1 MIFSKILFITAVFI
15 AFSSSTKA
23 ADDLMDIGRALSI
36 DSMLENAIR
45 RGLISGGVVS
55 VGSRSG
61 LLYSTS
67 QGRLYLDGNS
77 PLLSDKTIFDT
88 ASLTKVISTAPA
100 IMKLLE
106 QNKVNLLDPLTRWF
120 PEFEGTER
128 EEITI
133 LNLLTHTSGM
143 DDVELA
149 NDDPLNSMIEKT
161 IIHKTGNLPGSRF
174 RYADINFILLGELVR
189 RASQLSLDRF
199 CTENIYVPL
208 GMTETSFLPQAA
220 GFSYIAPTTNQN
232 NALTAGVVQDV
243 NARRLGGIAGHAG
256 LFSTAS
262 DLNRF
267 ASMILNK
274 GKYNGRQILNE
285 NVIFQ
290 MTSPYFYQN
299 GRIVRGL
306 GWDINSPFSSP
317 RGNHFSDMSF
327 GHTGYSGSSIW
338 IDPEQD
344 LYVILLTIRLDY
356 KNIRQFNQLRSDI
369 SSLAVS
375 IFSKPKM
382 ADEIASS
389 IKIP

>member
-1 MIFSKILFITAVFI
+1 VIISKILLIATVLI
-15 AFSSSTKA
+15 AFSATTKA
-23 ADDLMDIGRALSI
+23 SDDLMDIGRAVSI

-55 VGSRSG
+55 IGSRSG
-61 LLYSTS
+61 LLYVTS
-67 QGRLYLDGNS
+67 QGRLYLDDNS
-77 PLLSDKTIFDT
+77 PHLSDKTIFDT

-149 NDDPLNSMIEKT
+149 NDDPLNSLIEKT
-161 IIHKTGNLPGSRF
+161 IIHKNGNLPGNRF

-189 RASQLSLDRF
+189 RASQLPLDRF
-199 CTENIYVPL
+199 CTENIYAPL
-208 GMTETSFLPQAA
+208 GMTETSFLPRSE
-220 GFSYIAPTTNQN
+220 FSYIAPTANQN
-232 NALTAGVVQDV
+232 NALTAGAVQDV

-274 GKYNGRQILNE
+274 GKYNGKQIFNE

-344 LYVILLTIRLDY
+344 LYVILLTVRLDY

-382 ADEIASS
+382 TDEIASS
-389 IKIP
+389 VKIP